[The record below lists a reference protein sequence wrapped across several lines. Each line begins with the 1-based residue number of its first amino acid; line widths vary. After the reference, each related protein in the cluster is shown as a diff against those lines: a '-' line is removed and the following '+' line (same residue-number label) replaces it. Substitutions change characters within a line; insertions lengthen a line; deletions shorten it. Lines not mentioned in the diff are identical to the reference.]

1 MSLIKVKIIF
11 FILIPIFISCS
22 HSTTPPETR
31 DFNVKFNYGVTARN
45 ILNTFQN
52 TYTKDLI
59 FDGDTMVPFKLS
71 AIDLKQILDKII
83 EIGFFEY
90 PDTFIVP
97 TEGPVTIVR
106 PSSKYKFDVSTKVS
120 NKHLYWD
127 DEIRNENAQAI
138 KLRELNALIIGIIQ
152 SKPEYS
158 QLPPVNGGYL

>member
-1 MSLIKVKIIF
+1 MKSIF

-22 HSTTPPETR
+22 HSTTPPEMR
-31 DFNVKFNYGVTARN
+31 DFNFKFSYGVNERN
-45 ILNTFQN
+45 IINTFQN

-59 FDGDTMVPFKLS
+59 SDGDTTVPFTLS
-71 AIDLKQILDKII
+71 ANDLKQILDKMN

-106 PSSKYKFDVSTKVS
+106 PFSIYRFDVCAKVS
-120 NKHLYWD
+120 KKHLYWK
-127 DEIRNENAQAI
+127 DEIKNENAQAT

-158 QLPPVNGGYL
+158 QLPLASGGYL